1 MSGSLRDQL
10 LKAGLVSEKKAKQ
23 AVREQ
28 RKDDRRA
35 QGQKQVTEAEQIRQK
50 LQQQQAEKQEQDRL
64 RNLALQ
70 QQREQHARQLEIRQL
85 VLQHRVQKGH
95 SDTAFNFQAGEKIK
109 RIFVSDA
116 QRNALVAGQLVIV
129 HSERDYELLPSEIG
143 ERIRAR
149 DPMAVV
155 YPPSSGEAGSQAQ
168 SAEVVEDPY
177 ADFVVPDDLIW

>member
-35 QGQKQVTEAEQIRQK
+35 QGQNQVTEAEQIRQK

-64 RNLALQ
+64 RNLELQ
-70 QQREQHARQLEIRQL
+70 RQREKQAVQVEIRQL

-95 SDTAFNFQAGEKIK
+95 ADMAYNFQHKGKVK
-109 RIFVSDA
+109 RIYVSDA
-116 QRNALVAGQLVIV
+116 QRAALVFGDLVIV
-129 HSERDYELLPSEIG
+129 YSERDYELLPASTG
-143 ERIRAR
+143 EKISAR
-149 DPMAVV
+149 DPDAVIV
-155 YPPSSGEAGSQAQ
+155 SARESVAKDQEAVA
-168 SAEVVEDPY
+168 EDPY
-177 ADFVVPDDLIW
+177 AAYVVPDDLVW